1 MLLNGMFAF
10 RKTIVQI
17 KRNPDT
23 STESIADQQPS
34 TYPQHLYKYV
44 SLTTAVQISRLFD
57 ILMSHRLYFPRYT
70 ELNDPLEG
78 AAIDIPVG
86 GYAGSSIYKQED
98 REDPFIGG
106 LKAQYRILS
115 LSDDSCSPQLWAHYA
130 GNYTGACLCFRT
142 DGKFSSAKK
151 VQYFQ
156 RKPKPKTETM
166 ENQLEPSVE
175 DCKKMVYSNWFLKQ
189 KGWEYE
195 REWRIVE
202 ESTSNY
208 FDYNPSELVGIILGT
223 NLDSHIGDAIKHCVP
238 SSVRILKAW
247 PGQRTFE
254 ILITD
259 GEYQKLGDG
268 SPIPKITDIDSF
280 LSSNV

>member
-98 REDPFIGG
+98 EG
-106 LKAQYRILS
+106 ILEVHDS
-115 LSDDSCSPQLWAHYA
+115 AVFHPSFVPDGRCCSDFP
-130 GNYTGACLCFRT
+130 
-142 DGKFSSAKK
+142 DGIMRQS
-151 VQYFQ
+151 
-156 RKPKPKTETM
+156 
-166 ENQLEPSVE
+166 
-175 DCKKMVYSNWFLKQ
+175 
-189 KGWEYE
+189 YE
-195 REWRIVE
+195 
-202 ESTSNY
+202 
-208 FDYNPSELVGIILGT
+208 
-223 NLDSHIGDAIKHCVP
+223 K
-238 SSVRILKAW
+238 
-247 PGQRTFE
+247 
-254 ILITD
+254 
-259 GEYQKLGDG
+259 
-268 SPIPKITDIDSF
+268 
-280 LSSNV
+280 

>member
-86 GYAGSSIYKQED
+86 GYAGSSI
-98 REDPFIGG
+98 
-106 LKAQYRILS
+106 LAAL
-115 LSDDSCSPQLWAHYA
+115 A
-130 GNYTGACLCFRT
+130 
-142 DGKFSSAKK
+142 
-151 VQYFQ
+151 
-156 RKPKPKTETM
+156 
-166 ENQLEPSVE
+166 
-175 DCKKMVYSNWFLKQ
+175 
-189 KGWEYE
+189 
-195 REWRIVE
+195 
-202 ESTSNY
+202 
-208 FDYNPSELVGIILGT
+208 
-223 NLDSHIGDAIKHCVP
+223 
-238 SSVRILKAW
+238 
-247 PGQRTFE
+247 
-254 ILITD
+254 
-259 GEYQKLGDG
+259 
-268 SPIPKITDIDSF
+268 
-280 LSSNV
+280 

>member
-86 GYAGSSIYKQED
+86 GYAGSSIYE
-98 REDPFIGG
+98 G
-106 LKAQYRILS
+106 
-115 LSDDSCSPQLWAHYA
+115 
-130 GNYTGACLCFRT
+130 FRASARRA
-142 DGKFSSAKK
+142 SSKK
-151 VQYFQ
+151 
-156 RKPKPKTETM
+156 R
-166 ENQLEPSVE
+166 
-175 DCKKMVYSNWFLKQ
+175 
-189 KGWEYE
+189 
-195 REWRIVE
+195 
-202 ESTSNY
+202 
-208 FDYNPSELVGIILGT
+208 
-223 NLDSHIGDAIKHCVP
+223 VP
-238 SSVRILKAW
+238 R
-247 PGQRTFE
+247 
-254 ILITD
+254 
-259 GEYQKLGDG
+259 G
-268 SPIPKITDIDSF
+268 SPNPFRDPAMLKVWQGNPPQ
-280 LSSNV
+280 SSWKSGMVLGSAFRASSMNHSPFVSNRAL

>member
-115 LSDDSCSPQLWAHYA
+115 LSDDPCSPQLWAHYA

-189 KGWEYE
+189 KL
-195 REWRIVE
+195 
-202 ESTSNY
+202 TK
-208 FDYNPSELVGIILGT
+208 FLIIF
-223 NLDSHIGDAIKHCVP
+223 S
-238 SSVRILKAW
+238 
-247 PGQRTFE
+247 
-254 ILITD
+254 
-259 GEYQKLGDG
+259 
-268 SPIPKITDIDSF
+268 
-280 LSSNV
+280 

>member
-70 ELNDPLEG
+70 ELNEPLEG

-115 LSDDSCSPQLWAHYA
+115 LSDDPCSPQLWAHYA

-208 FDYNPSELVGIILGT
+208 FDYNPGELVGIILGT

>member
-106 LKAQYRILS
+106 LKAARRA
-115 LSDDSCSPQLWAHYA
+115 PQ
-130 GNYTGACLCFRT
+130 
-142 DGKFSSAKK
+142 FSK
-151 VQYFQ
+151 
-156 RKPKPKTETM
+156 R
-166 ENQLEPSVE
+166 
-175 DCKKMVYSNWFLKQ
+175 
-189 KGWEYE
+189 
-195 REWRIVE
+195 
-202 ESTSNY
+202 
-208 FDYNPSELVGIILGT
+208 
-223 NLDSHIGDAIKHCVP
+223 
-238 SSVRILKAW
+238 
-247 PGQRTFE
+247 
-254 ILITD
+254 
-259 GEYQKLGDG
+259 
-268 SPIPKITDIDSF
+268 
-280 LSSNV
+280 

>member
-1 MLLNGMFAF
+1 MDKYLNEDAITAEIMSYVKNRIYNYAVLIDGDWGTG
-10 RKTIVQI
+10 KTYFIQ
-17 KRNPDT
+17 K
-23 STESIADQQPS
+23 SIIP
-34 TYPQHLYKYV
+34 T
-44 SLTTAVQISRLFD
+44 
-57 ILMSHRLYFPRYT
+57 
-70 ELNDPLEG
+70 LEG
-78 AAIDIPVG
+78 S
-86 GYAGSSIYKQED
+86 GYMPIY
-98 REDPFIGG
+98 I
-106 LKAQYRILS
+106 
-115 LSDDSCSPQLWAHYA
+115 
-130 GNYTGACLCFRT
+130 CFRT

-208 FDYNPSELVGIILGT
+208 FDYNPGELVGIILGT

>member
-115 LSDDSCSPQLWAHYA
+115 LSDALPNYGRIMQGIIPAHAYALGQMGNLVPQKRSSISK
-130 GNYTGACLCFRT
+130 GNPN
-142 DGKFSSAKK
+142 
-151 VQYFQ
+151 
-156 RKPKPKTETM
+156 RKPRQWKIS
-166 ENQLEPSVE
+166 L
-175 DCKKMVYSNWFLKQ
+175 
-189 KGWEYE
+189 
-195 REWRIVE
+195 
-202 ESTSNY
+202 
-208 FDYNPSELVGIILGT
+208 NP
-223 NLDSHIGDAIKHCVP
+223 
-238 SSVRILKAW
+238 
-247 PGQRTFE
+247 Q
-254 ILITD
+254 
-259 GEYQKLGDG
+259 
-268 SPIPKITDIDSF
+268 
-280 LSSNV
+280 

>member
-1 MLLNGMFAF
+1 MLLHTF
-10 RKTIVQI
+10 RRIVAHI
-17 KRNPDT
+17 KGNPRT
-23 STESIADQQPS
+23 STESIATQHTS

-78 AAIDIPVG
+78 AAIDIPSG
-86 GYAGSSIYKQED
+86 GYAGNTIFKQED
-98 REDPFIGG
+98 TEDPFIGK
-106 LKAQYRILS
+106 LRAQYRILS
-115 LSDDSCSPQLWAHYA
+115 LSEDPRSPQLWAHYA

-142 DGKFSSAKK
+142 DGKFSSAKE

-156 RKPKPKTETM
+156 NKPKLKTETTKK
-166 ENQLEPSVE
+166 QLELSDD

-202 ESTSNY
+202 ESTADY
-208 FDYNPSELVGIILGT
+208 FDFNPDELVGIILGT
-223 NLDSHIGDAIKHCVP
+223 NLDSHIGNAIKHCVP
-238 SSVRILKAW
+238 SSVQILKAW

-268 SPIPKITDIDSF
+268 SPIPNIPDIDAIF
-280 LSSNV
+280 SSSV

>member
-115 LSDDSCSPQLWAHYA
+115 LSDDPCSPQLWAHYA

-166 ENQLEPSVE
+166 ENQLEPSGLSLSR
-175 DCKKMVYSNWFLKQ
+175 YFL
-189 KGWEYE
+189 W
-195 REWRIVE
+195 I
-202 ESTSNY
+202 
-208 FDYNPSELVGIILGT
+208 F
-223 NLDSHIGDAIKHCVP
+223 
-238 SSVRILKAW
+238 
-247 PGQRTFE
+247 
-254 ILITD
+254 
-259 GEYQKLGDG
+259 
-268 SPIPKITDIDSF
+268 
-280 LSSNV
+280 